1 MLHLRNAIYI
11 GSNKR
16 ASLFDLEIP
25 EDYNGN
31 LIVFIHGYMGF
42 KDWGAWNILEI
53 KVLDFVNSI

>member
-31 LIVFIHGYMGF
+31 F
-42 KDWGAWNILEI
+42 KQVELLILEVFLV
-53 KVLDFVNSI
+53 KQ